1 MLSVGD
7 LNLVFAV
14 SDEEVDSYSR
24 VRTLPFRS
32 EGGGVLVL
40 KIRRN
45 GVVWCHRPRTG
56 INIP

>member
-7 LNLVFAV
+7 LNLAFAV

-45 GVVWCHRPRTG
+45 GVVWCHTPGRE
-56 INIP
+56 